1 MTAGERQARCCG
13 RLHGGGCTAGSA
25 GTARHFLARF
35 GLGEN
40 FAFLATGRLATV
52 RGRLATVR
60 RSLTVRRR
68 LAAVRGGLP
77 TVRRRLATVRR
88 GLPTRRRRL
97 ATVRRGLPTGRRRF
111 ATGRGSLPTGRRR
124 LAARRGGLP
133 TGRRR
138 LAARRRG
145 LPTGRRLL
153 TARRGLMPARRRLPT
168 GGRVPAR
175 RRLPTGRCLSAWW
188 WLIPA
193 TRRRFAA
200 GGLLFLAGLVLVG
213 SLRRGPPATLRWWS
227 PFRAIARATV
237 VGPGIIPVVPSTASV
252 VGPGITVVPP
262 GVALAGPGLSVV
274 RARVAMRR
282 VAATGKCVTGAHQG
296 EPERAG
302 EDRQPQGCPPRASG
316 TRLGKVHTFSLRGL
330 HRRQRRRRP
339 NPPGLTPRKGMSETA
354 MPDVLPR

>member
-13 RLHGGGCTAGSA
+13 RLHGGGRAATGSA
-25 GTARHFLARF
+25 GTSRHFLTRF

-68 LAAVRGGLP
+68 LATGRGGLP
-77 TVRRRLATVRR
+77 TRRRFATGRGGLPTRRRRLAARR

-97 ATVRRGLPTGRRRF
+97 AARRGLPTRRRRF
-111 ATGRGSLPTGRRR
+111 
-124 LAARRGGLP
+124 
-133 TGRRR
+133 
-138 LAARRRG
+138 
-145 LPTGRRLL
+145 
-153 TARRGLMPARRRLPT
+153 TARRGLFPTRRRLPT
-168 GGRVPAR
+168 GGLVPAR
-175 RRLPTGRCLSAWW
+175 RRLPTGRRCLPAWW

-200 GGLLFLAGLVLVG
+200 GGLLFLAGLLLVG
-213 SLRRGPPATLRWWS
+213 SFRRGRPATLRWWS
-227 PFRAIARATV
+227 PFRAMPARATV
-237 VGPGIIPVVPSTASV
+237 VGPRGIPVVPSTASV
-252 VGPGITVVPP
+252 VGPGITVVRP
-262 GVALAGPGLSVV
+262 GVALAGPRASVV

-282 VAATGKCVTGAHQG
+282 VAATGKCVAGAHQG

-302 EDRQPQGCPPRASG
+302 KDGQPQGCPPRASG

-330 HRRQRRRRP
+330 HRRLRRRRP
-339 NPPGLTPRKGMSETA
+339 NPPGLTPRTWMSETA